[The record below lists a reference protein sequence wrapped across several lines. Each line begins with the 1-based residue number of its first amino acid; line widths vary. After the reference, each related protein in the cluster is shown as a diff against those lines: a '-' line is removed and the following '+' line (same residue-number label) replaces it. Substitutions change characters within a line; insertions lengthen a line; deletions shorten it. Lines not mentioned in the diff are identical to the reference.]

1 MRGIH
6 LKQIDSE
13 GRELPEY
20 REGAFHIPVRDTDP
34 LFENELLFPD
44 SIPDLARR
52 VRLQL
57 EKTLELLN
65 EALARGS
72 PHPDK
77 DKP

>member
-20 REGAFHIPVRDTDP
+20 REGAFHIPVKDTDP
-34 LFENELLFPD
+34 FFEDEILFPD
-44 SIPDLARR
+44 SIPDLARQL
-52 VRLQL
+52 RLQL
-57 EKTLELLN
+57 EKTLELLD
-65 EALARGS
+65 EALARES
-72 PHPDK
+72 ANPRK